1 MAVPLSYSIR
11 NLWTRRLTTAL
22 TAGGMA
28 LVVYVFATVL
38 MLEAGLR
45 ATLVETGSYDN
56 VVVTRR
62 SATSEVQSAVD
73 RDQALVLEARP
84 EIANAAD
91 GTPFVSKEVVVLITL
106 PKRDGGNR
114 SNVVIRG
121 VGAHGLALRPSVKI
135 VEGRMFRR
143 GASEI
148 IAGSSIAQRFDGAG
162 VGEKLRFGL
171 RDWTV
176 VGVFDAGGTGFDS
189 EVWGDADQLMQAFR
203 RNSYSALLAKLSR
216 SDRFD
221 AYRDAVEKDQRLT
234 VEAKR
239 ETQFFAEQ
247 SQALANFIR
256 ILGLTLSIIFSIGAV
271 IGAMITMYSAVA
283 NRTREIGTLRALGF
297 QRGSIMLA
305 FLAES
310 VALAVVGWAAGLGLA
325 SVMQFF
331 TISTTNWQSFSELAF
346 SFALT
351 PSIVAQSLA
360 FALAMGIVG
369 GVLPSVRAARLN
381 IVDALRAI

>member
-11 NLWTRRLTTAL
+11 NLRTRRLTTAL

-28 LVVYVFATVL
+28 LVVFVFATVL

-45 ATLVETGSYDN
+45 ATLVQTGTYDN

-62 SATSEVQSAVD
+62 AAGTEVQSSVE
-73 RDQALVLEARP
+73 RVQAMIVEAQP
-84 EIANAAD
+84 EVALAPD
-91 GTPFVSKEVVVLITL
+91 GAPFASRETVVLITL
-106 PKRDGGNR
+106 PKRSSGDP

-121 VGAHGLALRPSVKI
+121 VGRHGLRLRPQVRLM
-135 VEGRMFRR
+135 EGRLFQP

-148 IAGSSIAQRFDGAG
+148 IAGRAIAERFVGAG
-162 VGEKLRFGL
+162 IGERLRFGM

-203 RNSYSALLAKLSR
+203 RSAYSSVVLKLA
-216 SDRFD
+216 DPGGFD
-221 AYRDAVEKDQRLT
+221 AYKRRVEADPRLT

-239 ETQFFAEQ
+239 EAQFYADQ
-247 SQALANFIR
+247 SQVLADFIR
-256 ILGLTLSIIFSIGAV
+256 ILGMTLSVIFSIGAV
-271 IGAMITMYSAVA
+271 IGAMVTMYSAVA

-297 QRGSIMLA
+297 RRGSILAA

-310 VALAVVGWAAGLGLA
+310 VALALAGGAAGLAAA
-325 SVMQFF
+325 SLMQLV
-331 TISTTNWQSFSELAF
+331 TVSTTNWQSFSELAF
-346 SFALT
+346 RFTLT
-351 PSIVAQSLA
+351 PGIVAQSLL
-360 FALAMGIVG
+360 FSALMGLAG
-369 GVLPSVRAARLN
+369 GFLPALRAARLN
-381 IVDALRAI
+381 IVDALRAA